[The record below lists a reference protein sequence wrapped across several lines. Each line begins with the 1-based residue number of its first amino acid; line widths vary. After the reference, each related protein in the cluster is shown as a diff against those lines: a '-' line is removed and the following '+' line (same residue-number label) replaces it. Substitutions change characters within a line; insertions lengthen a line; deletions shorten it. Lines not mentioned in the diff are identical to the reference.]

1 MTIMIQTETGSIYA
15 LSKESMKVSRLSSEL
30 MRRDGEWLKMYEW
43 PDITIG
49 QPLKL
54 ALEPLGEGNR
64 TFRITSPVVKILK
77 EDE

>member
-1 MTIMIQTETGSIYA
+1 MTIMLQTETGSVYA
-15 LSKESMKVSRLSSEL
+15 LSKESMKVSRLSTEL

-64 TFRITSPVVKILK
+64 TFRITSPVAKILK
-77 EDE
+77 ED